1 MINKKWDW
9 AGKILE
15 QLPTRLVKVER
26 QLITIKETYPI
37 TPFVISG
44 TGRRTA
50 H

>member
-26 QLITIKETYPI
+26 QLKKKSV
-37 TPFVISG
+37 FVDRG
-44 TGRRTA
+44 GQK
-50 H
+50 